1 MCVILMSSAA
11 SIACWCWQLVRLERT
26 QTNEKKTWSQ
36 RSLVSPISPVVS
48 SLPTAWHSNI
58 DLIFTV
64 CKTHFLLHEPNSCY
78 RGEFLFAVF
87 PFHRKWGK
95 SCKIAVTGQ
104 TARLYRLLRC
114 QDPNVHLKKQITH
127 ISFPGDTHLSVFFL
141 LSQHLKSVKA
151 FNYNSHSAE

>member
-1 MCVILMSSAA
+1 MCVILISSAS
-11 SIACWCWQLVRLERT
+11 SIACWSWQLVRLERT

-78 RGEFLFAVF
+78 RGEVLFAFF

-104 TARLYRLLRC
+104 TARLQTSKVSRSK
-114 QDPNVHLKKQITH
+114 HTLKEVDH
-127 ISFPGDTHLSVFFL
+127 PYFISWWHTLVSFL
-141 LSQHLKSVKA
+141 FTEPTLKISQSFQLQ
-151 FNYNSHSAE
+151 